1 MNTLFFKYAL
11 EVEKTRSISQAA
23 ENLFMTQPTL
33 SKAIKEMETQIG
45 YPIFERSSKG
55 VVPTPQG
62 QEFLMHAENISAE
75 LERIQSLSSSQ
86 DTSIPHFKLSIPRS
100 SYIAHGFTNF
110 VADLCPSQGMDIQV
124 QETNSIETIHQ
135 VANGQCNLG
144 IIRYQQTYEPYFLD
158 FLQDKNLSW
167 ETIWEFKYLL
177 LFSENHP
184 LAEEETIIPE
194 QLTTYTE
201 IVHRDNA
208 VPYLKDSEPGG
219 RITKTIPNKIY
230 LYERCNQFE
239 LLSRIPTTY
248 MWVSPIP
255 AEMLQR
261 YPLTQRLC
269 QAANAHCKDVLI
281 YPNGYTFSQLDKQFI
296 SKLYEAKNQVA
307 FQNYT

>member
-11 EVEKTRSISQAA
+11 EVEKNHSISQAA

-55 VVPTPQG
+55 VLPTPQG
-62 QEFLMHAENISAE
+62 REFLVHAENISAE
-75 LERIQSLSSSQ
+75 LERIHALANSH
-86 DTSIPHFKLSIPRS
+86 DNSIPHFKLSIPRS

-124 QETNSIETIHQ
+124 QETNSIQTIHQ

-177 LFSENHP
+177 LLSQAHP
-184 LAEEETIIPE
+184 LAQEQTITPE
-194 QLTTYTE
+194 QLACYTE
-201 IVHRDNA
+201 IVHGDNS
-208 VPYLKDSEPGG
+208 VPYLKDSEEGG
-219 RITKTIPNKIY
+219 RAAKTVPNKIY
-230 LYERCNQFE
+230 LYERCNQFD
-239 LLSRIPTTY
+239 LLSRIPSTY

-255 AEMLQR
+255 AELIQR
-261 YPLTQRLC
+261 YALTQRRC
-269 QAANAHCKDVLI
+269 QISNALCKDVLI
-281 YPNGYTFSQLDKQFI
+281 YPNGYTFSPLDKAFI
-296 SKLYEAKNQVA
+296 DKLYEAKNQVA
-307 FQNYT
+307 FQNYI

>member
-55 VVPTPQG
+55 VMPTPQG
-62 QEFLMHAENISAE
+62 REFLIHAENISAE

-86 DTSIPHFKLSIPRS
+86 DSSIPHFKLSIPRS

-110 VADLCPSQGMDIQV
+110 VADLCPSQGLDIQV

-158 FLQDKNLSW
+158 FLQDKNFSW

-184 LAEEETIIPE
+184 LAGEEIITPE

-208 VPYLKDSEPGG
+208 VPYLKDSEAGG
-219 RITKTIPNKIY
+219 RMAKAVPNKIY

-255 AEMLQR
+255 TEMLQR
-261 YPLTQRLC
+261 YPLTQRSC
-269 QAANAHCKDVLI
+269 QAANIRCKDVLI
-281 YPNGYTFSQLDKQFI
+281 YPNGYTFSHLDKQFI
-296 SKLYEAKNQVA
+296 ARLYEAKNQVA